1 MKINF
6 KGVFVL
12 TVITTVVALLM
23 AITNFLTAPIIK
35 ISEDKA
41 VNESLLVVMP
51 DGKSFNKL
59 EISSYPMPSTVNE
72 VYASENGGYI
82 VKSVASGYAE
92 RMTILCGIDAEGV
105 ITGALCI
112 SSSETLGYEKSY
124 GTNLVGS
131 TIDTIDSVDTISG
144 ATLTTEGYKNA
155 IKDSFAAVSILK
167 GVNLT

>member
-23 AITNFLTAPIIK
+23 AITNSLTAPIIK
-35 ISEDKA
+35 INEDKA

-105 ITGALCI
+105 I
-112 SSSETLGYEKSY
+112 GYEKSY
-124 GTNLVGS
+124 GKNLIGS